1 MPLVAFSLGML
12 PGQSPTKS
20 CTGYYPDKS
29 PTISLRYINRRTVPP
44 VDLRL
49 IPCTSSRARDGYA
62 PDAKCLWWHSRSG
75 CCPDRAR
82 HSPWHSLSGPRPQEA
97 LEKKAAAYAAA
108 PSVIHFLLFQQ
119 LLLLQ
124 PLTLSILHNLS
135 YNRYC
140 NPLYLH
146 RIFYGIHGCC

>member
-1 MPLVAFSLGML
+1 MEGV
-12 PGQSPTKS
+12 
-20 CTGYYPDKS
+20 
-29 PTISLRYINRRTVPP
+29 RH
-44 VDLRL
+44 RL
-49 IPCTSSRARDGYA
+49 NITHRHKIRARDGYA

-82 HSPWHSLSGPRPQEA
+82 HSPWHSLPGQSPQEA

-146 RIFYGIHGCC
+146 RIFMEFTAAADFLFIIICTKLFSSAELLVRDVYTLL